1 MAKIYL
7 MSIRHSA
14 FYTPYLMTIAGGF
27 LRAEGLEP
35 EYRPATAEDPVEQAF
50 RDGTCHVSQSAV
62 ATGFLP
68 LERGEPLEVRHFA
81 GINQRDG
88 FFLVSRAPMPGF
100 SWSDLRGRAVLVDHF
115 FQPISM
121 LRFGMHQQGVAFD
134 EMEVVDAGDPAA
146 MEQVFRDGQGDLVHL
161 QGPAAQQLA
170 HEGLG
175 HVVASVG
182 EAVGPVAFSSLCA
195 QPQWLESEMA
205 VSFMAAYRKALDFVA
220 TAPAEELAALLRDA
234 DFFQDIDQPVL
245 VDTLNTYKALGTW
258 GTDPQITQERFERLL
273 DVFSYSGVISRR
285 YAMQDL
291 VVAPPG

>member
-1 MAKIYL
+1 MAKIHL

-14 FYTPYLMTIAGGF
+14 FYTPYLMTTAGGF
-27 LRAEGLEP
+27 LKAEGLEP
-35 EYRPATAEDPVEQAF
+35 AYRPATANDTVEQAF
-50 RDGTCHVSQSAV
+50 VNGTCHVTQSAI

-68 LERGEPLEVRHFA
+68 LERGEPVKVRHFA
-81 GINQRDG
+81 QINDRDG
-88 FFLVSRAPMPGF
+88 FFLVSRAPMPNF
-100 SWSDLRGRAVLVDHF
+100 SWSDLKGRVVLVDHF

-121 LRFGMHQQGVAFD
+121 LRFGMKQQGVVFD
-134 EMEVVDAGDPAA
+134 EMQVVDAGDPAA
-146 MEQVFRDGQGDLVHL
+146 MEQAFRDGRGDLVHL

-195 QPQWLESEMA
+195 QPRWLESEMA
-205 VSFMAAYRKALDFVA
+205 AAFMAAYRKALNFVA

-234 DFFQDIDQPVL
+234 GFFRDIDHPVL
-245 VDTLNTYKALGTW
+245 VETLDTYKALGTW
-258 GTDPQITQERFERLL
+258 STDPQITQERYERLL
-273 DVFSYSGVISRR
+273 DVFSNSGVITRR